1 MLLCFTLYLLEDVL
15 NSLENEFMDLVSA
28 KEIAGNAR
36 REGIITRTV
45 EGDIRDAKDQRSAND
60 LMYEHLCSQATE
72 ETVRKLCRIMKN
84 AKGCDNMKRFGKDLE
99 AKLDVVSI

>member
-1 MLLCFTLYLLEDVL
+1 
-15 NSLENEFMDLVSA
+15 MDLVSA

-36 REGIITRTV
+36 KEGIITRTV
-45 EGDIRDAKDQRSAND
+45 GSHIRGAEDQRSANE

-72 ETVRKLCRIMKN
+72 ETMRKLCRIMKN

-99 AKLDVVSI
+99 TKLDVVSI